1 MSAPAVISGDFAT
14 YKHVQGRKMLQL
26 VIEVPAEMASAVFA
40 ALGMLEF
47 VATTIAIGWLA
58 VYGSVLAFRGATS
71 PVVAVLA
78 RDDVEQ
84 PVG

>member
-1 MSAPAVISGDFAT
+1 VCGLAVLI
-14 YKHVQGRKMLQL
+14 
-26 VIEVPAEMASAVFA
+26 IASTGGILSLIGV
-40 ALGMLEF
+40 ALAFGSWLEF

-58 VYGSVLAFRGATS
+58 VYGAVLAVRGIERPAE
-71 PVVAVLA
+71 PLLA

>member
-1 MSAPAVISGDFAT
+1 MAVFSRVCA
-14 YKHVQGRKMLQL
+14 VAVL
-26 VIEVPAEMASAVFA
+26 VIASAGGILSLIGI
-40 ALGMLEF
+40 ALGFGSWLEF

-58 VYGSVLAFRGATS
+58 VYGAVLAFRGATS
-71 PVVAVLA
+71 PVADVLA